1 MPGGV
6 DVSYQCPIT
15 GQAVTSMRQ
24 RKYIMEKNDM
34 VDARDLKDTWK
45 RREAAHHREQAELKA
60 FNESIPEDVRK
71 KAQAVVQNPPA
82 GA

>member
-1 MPGGV
+1 
-6 DVSYQCPIT
+6 
-15 GQAVTSMRQ
+15 
-24 RKYIMEKNDM
+24 MEKNDM

-45 RREAAHHREQAELKA
+45 RREADHHREQAELKA